1 LVKPR
6 EPSAASK
13 PTKLVP
19 DDELWWQIAGSI
31 TPLKNRRRIA
41 TAKPPVKAP
50 DSEAAPKPRKARAAA
65 APPAAPARKASLAE
79 LSHDRLTDLDKRTG
93 QKLVRGQLPLE
104 GRLDLHGLT
113 QDQAHGRLTRF
124 IATSAEA
131 GKRCVLVITGKGL
144 KPTGETGVLRKAVPR
159 WLNSA
164 ELRPLVLAIRYAQ
177 SKDGGEGAL
186 YVLLKR
192 RREKA

>member
-1 LVKPR
+1 MAKV
-6 EPSAASK
+6 
-13 PTKLVP
+13 LVP
-19 DDELWWQIAGSI
+19 DDELWWQIASTI
-31 TPLKNRRRIA
+31 TPLNHRRRIPSVKPA
-41 TAKPPVKAP
+41 AKDA
-50 DSEAAPKPRKARAAA
+50 DAAPASHKTRAA
-65 APPAAPARKASLAE
+65 PVMPAAPTHKPTLAE

-93 QKLVRGQLPLE
+93 QKLVRGKMPLE

-113 QDQAHGRLTRF
+113 QDQAHGKLTRF

-144 KPTGETGVLRKAVPR
+144 KPTGETGVLRQAVPR
-159 WLNSA
+159 WLNSS

-177 SKDGGEGAL
+177 AKDGGEGAL